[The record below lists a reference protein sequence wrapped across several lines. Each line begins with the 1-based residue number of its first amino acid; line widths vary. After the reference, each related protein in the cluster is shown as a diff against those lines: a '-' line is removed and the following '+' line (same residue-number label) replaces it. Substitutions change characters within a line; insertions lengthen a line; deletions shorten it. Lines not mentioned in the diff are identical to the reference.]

1 MTNNKKTFSCNRRTW
16 LGVMTAAFAGH
27 SLSVQGQAESTGKEL
42 KASSAGRFFETDVL
56 VCGGGPAGFA
66 AATMSAR
73 QGAKTILAERYG
85 RLGGMAVHARVI
97 PLMGRVHSPFV
108 TEVIKKV
115 AGVRFDPNRPD
126 LDFIDPEKLDLQYA
140 DFIYEA
146 GGTILLHAWALDAEV
161 SDNQIRAVK
170 FLTKEGIVTIFAK
183 QVIDATGD
191 GDVAAQAGAAFE
203 IGRKKDA
210 LVQPMSIMFS
220 IGGLSRQAQFGGG
233 EEDARRR
240 MIGNETWETVVMRG
254 QKQGELPPN
263 VGVVRTYRMKR
274 DGEASVNATQINYVS
289 GLNVEDLT
297 RAEIEGRKQAY
308 QIVEFMRKNFP
319 GYENAYISNMPAV
332 VGVRESRRVLGKQ
345 FLVRKDLE
353 TGRCWEN
360 SVVRGATFLI
370 DIHNPAGSGQAEGHA
385 GKFVNQGAPARDK
398 PYDIPVG
405 CLIARD
411 IDGLLMAGRC
421 ISGSHEASSS
431 YRVHNICMAIGAA
444 AGTLAGLAVTQ
455 RKKVV
460 DVDIR
465 QVQKVLFES

>member
-1 MTNNKKTFSCNRRTW
+1 MHKKRCICNRRTW
-16 LGVMTAAFAGH
+16 FETVAATSFVGTFLAK
-27 SLSVQGQAESTGKEL
+27 QGLAEPTGKEL
-42 KASSAGRFFETDVL
+42 KAEKMGRSFETDVL

-115 AGVRFDPNRPD
+115 TGIRFDPNRLD
-126 LDFIDPEKLDLQYA
+126 LDFVDPEKLDLQYA
-140 DFIYEA
+140 DFVYEA
-146 GGTILLHAWALDAEV
+146 GGTILLHAWAMDTEV
-161 SDNQIRAVK
+161 QDNRIRAVK
-170 FLTKEGIVTIFAK
+170 FLTKEGIVTIYAK

-203 IGRKKDA
+203 IGRKKDG

-220 IGGLSRQAQFGGG
+220 IAGLTDQAQFGGG
-233 EEDARRR
+233 EEDAKRR

-263 VGVVRTYRMKR
+263 VGVIRTYRMER
-274 DGEASVNATQINYVS
+274 NGEASINATQINFVS
-289 GLNVEDLT
+289 GLHVEDLT

-308 QIVEFMRKNFP
+308 QITEFMRKNFP

-332 VGVRESRRVLGKQ
+332 VGVRESRRILGKQ
-345 FLVRKDLE
+345 FLVRNDLE
-353 TGRCWEN
+353 TGRSWN
-360 SVVRGATFLI
+360 NAVVRGATFLI
-370 DIHNPAGSGQAEGHA
+370 DIHNPTGSGQAEGRIGNFA
-385 GKFVNQGAPARDK
+385 NQGIPTRDQ
-398 PYDIPVG
+398 PYDIPAG

-421 ISGSHEASSS
+421 ISGSHEACSS

-444 AGTLAGLAVTQ
+444 AGTLAGLAALQ
-455 RKKVV
+455 NKIAIDV
-460 DVDIR
+460 DVR
-465 QVQKVLFES
+465 QVQKILFGS